1 MQLIRI
7 NKDERLS
14 VSQWVIQKII
24 LQDNEKKGSRQAMK
38 EDIITKILARDNLNE
53 AFKNVKANKGTS
65 GIDDLSIDET
75 AEYIRENKATIVWQ
89 LYNRK
94 YQPQPVRRVEIPK
107 PNGGTRKLGIPIV
120 LDRIIQQAMVQVLA
134 PMFEPYFSEYS
145 YGFRPKRSCQQAV
158 IKALEYM
165 NDGYIWIVDIDLEK
179 FFDNVPHDRL
189 LRLVSDVVK
198 DGNVVSL
205 VNKFLKAGVMVKGN
219 YEETKIGTPQG
230 GPLSPLLSNIM
241 LNLLDKELE
250 ARNLHF
256 TRYADDTII
265 LVKSEKA
272 ANRVMTSITKFIENK
287 LKLKVNMTK
296 TKVCTPW
303 DLKYLGFGFCKMK
316 KWECTPHKDSKK
328 KFQRTLKRLTNRSK
342 SKSLDKRFEELNWT
356 IRGWV
361 NYFRIS
367 KMKKFLIKTDEHL
380 RARIRV
386 IIWKQWKKPKTQI
399 KNVMKCGY
407 SIDEARGLAY
417 CRKGYMFISHS
428 KILQNAIT
436 KEGLQKPNEKL
447 GRRGLVFALDYYL
460 A

>member
-1 MQLIRI
+1 M
-7 NKDERLS
+7 
-14 VSQWVIQKII
+14 
-24 LQDNEKKGSRQAMK
+24 LQDNEKKGNRQAMS
-38 EDIITKILARDNLNE
+38 EDIITKILDRNNLNE
-53 AFKNVKANKGTS
+53 AFKNVKANKGAS
-65 GIDDLSIDET
+65 GIDDLSIEET
-75 AEYIRENKATIVWQ
+75 AKYIKENKATIVWQ

-107 PNGGTRKLGIPIV
+107 QKGGVRKLGIPIV
-120 LDRIIQQAMVQVLA
+120 LDRIIQQAMVQVMST
-134 PMFEPYFSEYS
+134 MFEPYFSEYS
-145 YGFRPKRSCQQAV
+145 YGFRPKRCCQQA
-158 IKALEYM
+158 IMKALEYM
-165 NDGYIWIVDIDLEK
+165 NDGYEWIVDIDLEK

-189 LRLVSDVVK
+189 LRLVSDVAK

-205 VNKFLKAGVMVKGN
+205 VDKFLKAGVMVKGE
-219 YEETKIGTPQG
+219 YEDTKIGTPQG

-250 ARNLHF
+250 ARNLCF
-256 TRYADDTII
+256 VRYADDTII

-272 ANRVMTSITKFIENK
+272 ANRIMTSITKFIENK
-287 LKLKVNMTK
+287 LKLRVNMTK

-316 KWECTPHKDSKK
+316 KWECTPHKDSKN
-328 KFQRTLKRLTNRSK
+328 KFQRTLKSLTNRSK
-342 SKSLDKRFEELNWT
+342 SKSLDRRFEELNWA

-380 RARIRV
+380 RARIRM
-386 IIWKQWKKPKTQI
+386 IIWKQWKRPKTQI
-399 KNVMKCGY
+399 KNLMKCGY

-417 CRKGYMFISHS
+417 CRKGYMFIAHS

-436 KEGLQKPNEKL
+436 KEGLQNQNKKL

>member
-1 MQLIRI
+1 M
-7 NKDERLS
+7 
-14 VSQWVIQKII
+14 
-24 LQDNEKKGSRQAMK
+24 LQNNEKKGSRQAMK
-38 EDIITKILARDNLNE
+38 EDIITKILERDNLNE
-53 AFKNVKANKGTS
+53 AFKNVKANKGAS
-65 GIDDLSIDET
+65 GIDDLSIEET
-75 AEYIRENKATIVWQ
+75 AEYIKQNKATIVWQ

-107 PNGGTRKLGIPIV
+107 PNGGMRKLGIRIV
-120 LDRIIQQAMVQVLA
+120 LDRVIQQAMVQVMS

-145 YGFRPKRSCQQAV
+145 YGFRPKRSCQQAI

-165 NDGYIWIVDIDLEK
+165 NDGYEWIVDIDLEK

-189 LRLVSDVVK
+189 LRLVSDVIK

-205 VNKFLKAGVMVKGN
+205 VNKFLKAGVMIQDK
-219 YEETKIGTPQG
+219 YEKTEIGTPQG

-250 ARNLHF
+250 ARDLHF

-272 ANRVMTSITKFIENK
+272 ANRVMASITKFIENK

-296 TKVCTPW
+296 TKVCRPSKM
-303 DLKYLGFGFCKMK
+303 KYLGFGFCKMK
-316 KWECTPHKDSKK
+316 KWECIPHKDSKM
-328 KFQRTLKRLTNRSK
+328 KFKRTLKGLTNRSK
-342 SKSLDKRFEELNWT
+342 SISLDKRFEQLNWA

-367 KMKKFLIKTDEHL
+367 KMKTFLTEIDEHL
-380 RARIRV
+380 RARIRM
-386 IIWKQWKKPKTQI
+386 IIWKQWKKPQRQI
-399 KNVMKCGY
+399 KNLVKCGY
-407 SIDEARGLAY
+407 SVDEARGLTY
-417 CRKGYMFISHS
+417 CRKGYMFIAHS

-436 KEGLQKPNEKL
+436 KDSLQKPNKKL

-460 A
+460 V

>member
-1 MQLIRI
+1 M
-7 NKDERLS
+7 
-14 VSQWVIQKII
+14 

-38 EDIITKILARDNLNE
+38 EDIMTKILARDNLNE

-65 GIDDLSIDET
+65 GIDDLSIEET
-75 AEYIRENKATIVWQ
+75 AEYIKENKATIVWQ

-165 NDGYIWIVDIDLEK
+165 NDGYVWIVDIDLEK

-219 YEETKIGTPQG
+219 YEETTIGTPQG

-296 TKVCTPW
+296 TKVCTPRG
-303 DLKYLGFGFCKMK
+303 LKYLGFGFYKIK
-316 KWECTPHKDSKK
+316 KWECIPHKESKK

-342 SKSLDKRFEELNWT
+342 SKSLDKRFEELNWA

-367 KMKKFLIKTDEHL
+367 KMKNFLIKTDEHL
-380 RARIRV
+380 RARIRM
-386 IIWKQWKKPKTQI
+386 IIWKQWKKPKTRI
-399 KNVMKCGY
+399 KNLMKCGY

-436 KEGLQKPNEKL
+436 KEGLQNPNKKL

>member
-1 MQLIRI
+1 M
-7 NKDERLS
+7 S
-14 VSQWVIQKII
+14 VSQWVVQKSM
-24 LQDNEKKGSRQAMK
+24 LQDNEKKGSRQAMS
-38 EDIITKILARDNLNE
+38 EDIITKILDRNNLNE
-53 AFKNVKANKGTS
+53 AFKNVKANKGAS
-65 GIDDLSIDET
+65 GIDDLSIEET
-75 AEYIRENKATIVWQ
+75 AEYIKENKDTIVWQ
-89 LYNRK
+89 LYHRK

-107 PNGGTRKLGIPIV
+107 PNGGIRKLGIPIV
-120 LDRIIQQAMVQVLA
+120 LDRIIQQAMVQVMS

-145 YGFRPKRSCQQAV
+145 YGFRPKRSCQQA
-158 IKALEYM
+158 ILKALEYM
-165 NDGYIWIVDIDLEK
+165 NDGYNWIVDIDLEK

-205 VNKFLKAGVMVKGN
+205 VNKFLKAGVMTKGK
-219 YEETKIGTPQG
+219 YEETTIGTPQG

-250 ARNLHF
+250 ARNLNF

-272 ANRVMTSITKFIENK
+272 ANRVMTSITKYIENK

-316 KWECTPHKDSKK
+316 KWECTPHKDSKQ
-328 KFQRTLKRLTNRSK
+328 KFKRSLKRLTNRSK
-342 SKSLDKRFEELNWT
+342 SISLDKRFEQLNWT

-367 KMKKFLIKTDEHL
+367 KMKKFLEHTDEHL
-380 RARIRV
+380 RARIRT
-386 IIWKQWKKPKTQI
+386 IIWKQWKIPKTQI
-399 KNVMKCGY
+399 KNLVKCGF
-407 SIDEARGLAY
+407 SLDNAKGLAY
-417 CRKGYMFISHS
+417 CRKGYTYIAHS
-428 KILQNAIT
+428 QILQMAIS
-436 KEGLQKPNEKL
+436 KERLQKPNKNL

>member
-1 MQLIRI
+1 
-7 NKDERLS
+7 
-14 VSQWVIQKII
+14 
-24 LQDNEKKGSRQAMK
+24 MK
-38 EDIITKILARDNLNE
+38 EDIITKILDRNNLNE
-53 AFKNVKANKGTS
+53 AFKNVKANKGAS
-65 GIDDLSIDET
+65 GIDNLSIEET
-75 AEYIRENKATIVWQ
+75 AEYIRQNKATIVWQ

-134 PMFEPYFSEYS
+134 P
-145 YGFRPKRSCQQAV
+145 
-158 IKALEYM
+158 ILWKA
-165 NDGYIWIVDIDLEK
+165 
-179 FFDNVPHDRL
+179 FH
-189 LRLVSDVVK
+189 
-198 DGNVVSL
+198 
-205 VNKFLKAGVMVKGN
+205 
-219 YEETKIGTPQG
+219 KIG

-250 ARNLHF
+250 ARNLRF

-272 ANRVMTSITKFIENK
+272 ANRVMASITKFIENK

-328 KFQRTLKRLTNRSK
+328 KFQRTIKRLTNRSK
-342 SKSLDKRFEELNWT
+342 SISVDKRFEELNWA

-361 NYFRIS
+361 NYFKIA
-367 KMKKFLIKTDEHL
+367 KMKTFLKETDEHL
-380 RARIRV
+380 RARIRA

-399 KNVMKCGY
+399 KNLVKCGF
-407 SIDEARGLAY
+407 SLDNARGLAY
-417 CRKGYMFISHS
+417 CRRGYTFVAHS
-428 KILQNAIT
+428 QILQKAIS
-436 KEGLQKPNEKL
+436 KERLQKQNKNL

>member
-1 MQLIRI
+1 M
-7 NKDERLS
+7 
-14 VSQWVIQKII
+14 

-38 EDIITKILARDNLNE
+38 EDIITKILDRNNLNE
-53 AFKNVKANKGTS
+53 AFKNVKANKGAS
-65 GIDDLSIDET
+65 GIDDLSIEET
-75 AEYIRENKATIVWQ
+75 AEYIRQNKATIVWQ

-145 YGFRPKRSCQQAV
+145 YGFRPRRSCQQAI

-165 NDGYIWIVDIDLEK
+165 NDGYEWIVDIDLEK

-189 LRLVSDVVK
+189 LRLVSDIVK

-205 VNKFLKAGVMVKGN
+205 VNKFLKAGAMEKGN
-219 YEETKIGTPQG
+219 YEETTIGTPQG

-250 ARNLHF
+250 ARNLRF

-272 ANRVMTSITKFIENK
+272 ANRVMASITKFIENK

-303 DLKYLGFGFCKMK
+303 DLKYLGFGFWKMK
-316 KWECTPHKDSKK
+316 KWECTPHKESKK

-342 SKSLDKRFEELNWT
+342 SISLDKRFEELNWA

-361 NYFRIS
+361 NYFKIA
-367 KMKKFLIKTDEHL
+367 KMKTFLKETDEHL

-399 KNVMKCGY
+399 KNLVKCGF
-407 SIDEARGLAY
+407 SLDNARGLAY
-417 CRKGYMFISHS
+417 CRRGYTFVAHS
-428 KILQNAIT
+428 QILQKAIS
-436 KEGLQKPNEKL
+436 KERLQNQNKKL